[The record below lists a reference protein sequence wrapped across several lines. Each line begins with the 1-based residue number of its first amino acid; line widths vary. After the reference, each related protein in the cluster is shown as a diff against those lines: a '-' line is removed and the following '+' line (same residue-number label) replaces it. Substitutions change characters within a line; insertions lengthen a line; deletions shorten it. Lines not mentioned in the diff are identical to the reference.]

1 MTKGRMTEIVRETN
15 ALDQVFVAAQGTRQR
30 PPNLSNFQRV
40 GESGAEVITFVVD
53 ENLRL
58 IFEPPKRGCVKNTV
72 PVALKSGAIIGL
84 AIQIGAP
91 FRVPAPYAI
100 GRKAPV
106 FNLFQML
113 AGEVHGS
120 VFQTITSLRATE
132 ASEVISHYIT

>member
-1 MTKGRMTEIVRETN
+1 MQRLSPPPFYPTTLIYVIHVYEPKTCRVPPALKIVM
-15 ALDQVFVAAQGTRQR
+15 Q
-30 PPNLSNFQRV
+30 
-40 GESGAEVITFVVD
+40 
-53 ENLRL
+53 
-58 IFEPPKRGCVKNTV
+58 NTV

-100 GRKAPV
+100 GRKTPV